1 MNLQEFENQYR
12 ESVDEILNK
21 LQSLVMLS
29 TKLEADIVEVGQS
42 VQVLSRNTEVFIEQ
56 QRQAGSESE

>member
-56 QRQAGSESE
+56 QREANRQSE